1 MRLTVLRLATL
12 ASFFLATM
20 PALADEPPAP
30 LAPATSPPAAEP
42 APALAPSEAAQAPAP
57 IAEPPAASAPVAE
70 AAPARPSE
78 ADRPAPYGDEA
89 SRDGGLRLALD
100 LGFQRALDGAKDRL
114 NSSTPTLLPLGADVS
129 YRTSRTFLV
138 GAHGYA
144 ALASRDDCIS
154 ADSCRARGYGFGA
167 HVEGMIKRGHSYAIW
182 IRYGVGYEI
191 LYQGGLPL
199 DPGGHQVRDAIDFVD
214 FRVGADFT
222 VHRGQEGKTAR
233 IGPFAGLVAG
243 TMVNQSGITNQNGSS
258 NQPKNLDRDSGSA
271 HVWFA
276 LGIRATLDP

>member
-20 PALADEPPAP
+20 PALADEPAPAPAPATPPPADPPAPAPESAPEP
-30 LAPATSPPAAEP
+30 LAPAAAVTAPP
-42 APALAPSEAAQAPAP
+42 
-57 IAEPPAASAPVAE
+57 PVD
-70 AAPARPSE
+70 
-78 ADRPAPYGDEA
+78 ADKPVPDGDEA
-89 SRDGGLRLALD
+89 SRPSGLRLALD
-100 LGFQRALDGAKDRL
+100 LGFQRALDGANDRL
-114 NSSTPTLLPLGADVS
+114 NSGSPTLLPLGADIS
-129 YRTSRTFLV
+129 FRTSKTFLV

-167 HVEGMIKRGHSYAIW
+167 HIEGMVKRGRSYVIW
-182 IRYGVGYEI
+182 LRYGLGYEI

-199 DPGGHQVRDAIDFVD
+199 DPAGHTVKDAIDLID
-214 FRVGADFT
+214 FRVGADLT
-222 VHRGQEGKTAR
+222 IHRGENGKTAR

-243 TMVNQSGITNQNGSS
+243 TMVNQSGITSRDGSG
-258 NQPKNLDRDSGSA
+258 NEPKNLNRDSGSA

-276 LGIRATLDP
+276 LGVRATLDP